1 MSEAIYYS
9 TLVTLLLVSAI
20 GYFRIADR
28 FNIIDKPNERS
39 SHHNPTIRGG
49 GILFPIAGWLW
60 FGFHSFDLPW
70 FIIGLTLL
78 AIISFLDDVNPQ
90 PATFRFLVHAF
101 AIGLLFY
108 QVSFFDWPV
117 WLVILAFTVSIG
129 ALSAFNFM
137 DGINGITGV
146 YALVSLGT
154 FFYIEKYISAFIAES
169 IILTFA
175 AAVLIF
181 LFFNFRK
188 RARCFAGDVG
198 SVTIA
203 FVQIFLLIALIEK
216 TENLLWVLLFLVY
229 GIDAVVTILYRL
241 KRRENIFKPHRTH
254 LYQYLANER
263 AWDHRLVSMLYGI
276 AQGIINAILIWFI
289 VNDWFVLALIVACLA
304 VALYLMV
311 RYRVTKHFQS
321 AQI

>member
-1 MSEAIYYS
+1 MSEGIYYS
-9 TLVTLLLVSAI
+9 TLVALLLVSAV
-20 GYFRIADR
+20 GYFSIADR

-39 SHHNPTIRGG
+39 SHHSPTIRGG

-70 FIIGLTLL
+70 FITGLTLL

-108 QVSFFDWPV
+108 QVSFFDWPA
-117 WLVILAFTVSIG
+117 WLLILAFVVSIG

-137 DGINGITGV
+137 DGINGITGM

-154 FFYIEKYISAFIAES
+154 FFYIEKYISPFIAES

-203 FVQIFLLIALIEK
+203 FVQIFLLITLIEK

-289 VNDWFVLALIVACLA
+289 VNDWFVLTLIVTCLVVA
-304 VALYLMV
+304 VYLMV
-311 RYRVTKHFQS
+311 RYRLTKRFQS
-321 AQI
+321 ARI

>member
-1 MSEAIYYS
+1 MNWLDSIVLLCVFFIIG
-9 TLVTLLLVSAI
+9 LVYI
-20 GYFRIADR
+20 KIATKFQIVDQPS
-28 FNIIDKPNERS
+28 NRS
-39 SHHNPTIRGG
+39 SHQITTVRGG

-60 FGFHSFDLPW
+60 FGIHAFNLPW
-70 FIIGLTLL
+70 FILGLTLL

-90 PATFRFLVHAF
+90 PAAFRFIVHTL

-108 QVSFFDWPV
+108 QASFFDWPV
-117 WLVILAFTVSIG
+117 WLVILGFVISIG

-154 FFYIEKYISAFIAES
+154 FYCIQKYVSPFVDETL
-169 IILTFA
+169 IITFA
-175 AAVLIF
+175 AAVVIF
-181 LFFNFRK
+181 LVFNFRK

-203 FVQIFLLIALIEK
+203 FVQIFLLITLIEK

-254 LYQYLANER
+254 LYQYLANEYG
-263 AWDHRLVSMLYGI
+263 WDHRVVSLLYGI
-276 AQGIINAILIWFI
+276 IQGILNIILIWFI
-289 VNDWFVLALIVACLA
+289 AQDWALHSSTLAALIVAFYLLIRHCLTMN
-304 VALYLMV
+304 L
-311 RYRVTKHFQS
+311 RSR
-321 AQI
+321 QI

>member
-1 MSEAIYYS
+1 MSEGIYYS
-9 TLVTLLLVSAI
+9 TLVTLLLVSAV
-20 GYFRIADR
+20 GYFRTADR
-28 FNIIDKPNERS
+28 FNIVDKPNERS
-39 SHHNPTIRGG
+39 SHHMPTIRGG

-60 FGFHSFDLPW
+60 FGFHAFELPW

-117 WLVILAFTVSIG
+117 WLVILAFVVSIG

-154 FFYIEKYISAFIAES
+154 FFYIEKYVFPFIADS

-175 AAVLIF
+175 TAVLIF

-203 FVQIFLLIALIEK
+203 FVQIFLLVTLIEK

-229 GIDAVVTILYRL
+229 GIDAVVTILFRL

-254 LYQYLANER
+254 LYQYLANES
-263 AWDHRLVSMLYGI
+263 ALDHR
-276 AQGIINAILIWFI
+276 F
-289 VNDWFVLALIVACLA
+289 
-304 VALYLMV
+304 VALFYAGVQLLINGVLISCFINEMVWVGLFTALTFVAFYLTV
-311 RYRVTKHFQS
+311 RRLVVKRW
-321 AQI
+321 A